1 MGIRIDGKAL
11 AEKMQEDMKQ
21 EVKELK
27 TKGITPGLVVLLV
40 GENPASQTYVK
51 NKELAATRLGLHS
64 EVSRYDAS
72 ITEEDLLAEIARYN
86 QDEAFHGILVQLPL
100 LIISIL
106 KKSCWPLT
114 LQKMSMVFTR

>member
-40 GENPASQTYVK
+40 GENPASQT
-51 NKELAATRLGLHS
+51 
-64 EVSRYDAS
+64 
-72 ITEEDLLAEIARYN
+72 
-86 QDEAFHGILVQLPL
+86 
-100 LIISIL
+100 
-106 KKSCWPLT
+106 
-114 LQKMSMVFTR
+114 